1 MVYDEYFGGKI
12 IRGYPLKMFVAK
24 FARGNAVQFSQ
35 DFPAKRRDD
44 TFVINLIE
52 YYLTN

>member
-1 MVYDEYFGGKI
+1 
-12 IRGYPLKMFVAK
+12 MFVTK
-24 FARGNAVQFSQ
+24 FARGNAVQFSP

-52 YYLTN
+52 YHLTN